1 MNVKCCA
8 STGHTSQ
15 NGKTCG
21 KLEGTTCPRQM
32 PLWGDSLAN
41 LSVWQG
47 KEGART
53 TLVTSGRKCAVL
65 LAKCDPVGL
74 LLRMLLASSIP
85 TWIRWPMIWKPW
97 ATPSGRLLF
106 RLRPLVRPTSE
117 SGCSLLPTPTAQDST
132 GRAYQYYRRADGSR
146 GVTLTLAG
154 VARMYPTPRASDA
167 HGGRIYRQP
176 PSRNG
181 SPALKEITPGPL
193 NPAWVE
199 WLMGF
204 PIGWTEL
211 KPSAM
216 PSSHK
221 SPNS

>member
-1 MNVKCCA
+1 MCA
-8 STGHTSQ
+8 LKNFHQQT
-15 NGKTCG
+15 
-21 KLEGTTCPRQM
+21 
-32 PLWGDSLAN
+32 LWSEAFLAS

-53 TLVTSGRKCAVL
+53 ILVTSGRKCAAL
-65 LAKCDPVGL
+65 LQASGPVGYL
-74 LLRMLLASSIP
+74 LKTCLESSIP
-85 TWIRWPMIWKPW
+85 TWIRWPMIWKTW
-97 ATPSGRLLF
+97 VTPSGRLLF
-106 RLRPLVRPTSE
+106 RLRPLGRPTSE
-117 SGCSLLPTPTAQDST
+117 NGYSLLPTPTAQDST

-193 NPAWVE
+193 NPEWVE

-204 PIGWTEL
+204 PTGWTECER
-211 KPSAM
+211 SEM
-216 PSSHK
+216 P
-221 SPNS
+221 